1 MYSIVLY
8 TVSFCT
14 GLSLTEMPVR
24 GLGDESSDYIQALW
38 QSTVRKQSGKLAT
51 YETDHVLTAGTVE
64 TKQLETIG
72 KAAERA
78 VIYARKSVGYDK
90 KPVER
95 EIQTMSNRP
104 IHWEGKLMVLVCR
117 DRQEF
122 VNLFSKLKQNR
133 PHHDE
138 KGAAIHEKGKTLVL
152 LDASSPQGMNQTVIR
167 AVELSG
173 AATLTRRHDSIPHWF
188 ANAYGRT
195 LAYRFDAKAFA
206 AERSKV
212 PYWAA
217 NIHIKDLLQE
227 VHEGIA
233 AETLLPLQA
242 SLVECLAQAPNLQD
256 KWFLLLDEISFR
268 EGNLYSALEKQ
279 GIKLEALQITWKN
292 SLWKQPEPRSK

>member
-1 MYSIVLY
+1 MYSSMLHI
-8 TVSFCT
+8 VSFCT
-14 GLSLTEMPVR
+14 LLSLTATAVQGMGNDSLEYV
-24 GLGDESSDYIQALW
+24 QALW
-38 QSTVRKQSGKLAT
+38 KSTARKQSGKLAT
-51 YETDHVLTAGTVE
+51 HETDHVLTAGTVE
-64 TKQLETIG
+64 PKQLETIG

-78 VIYARKSVGYDK
+78 VIYARKSVGYEN

-95 EIQTMSNRP
+95 ENQTMSARP
-104 IHWEGKLMVLVCR
+104 IHWEGKLMVLACR
-117 DRQEF
+117 ERQEF
-122 VNLFSKLKQNR
+122 IDLFAKLKQSR

-167 AVELSG
+167 AVEFSG
-173 AATLTRRHDSIPHWF
+173 AATLTRRHESIPNWF
-188 ANAYGRT
+188 ATAYGRT
-195 LAYRFDAKAFA
+195 LAYRFDAKSFA
-206 AERSKV
+206 TERNKV

-217 NIHIKDLLQE
+217 KVHVQDLLKE

-268 EGNLYSALEKQ
+268 EGNLYTALEQQ